1 MTINTPSL
9 LASFLESRGHA
20 TEVSSDSVFISLGV
34 AKTPFTAA
42 FTFHGNL
49 LRITCQVAQLGEL
62 PKDAVAQISLAAL
75 DANMQISPY
84 AFAVIGASEGDTE
97 VEHCPLVLTDT
108 LLTSDLQE
116 AEITFAVDKLLEAL
130 AFSQELLTLGGTF
143 R

>member
-1 MTINTPSL
+1 
-9 LASFLESRGHA
+9 
-20 TEVSSDSVFISLGV
+20 
-34 AKTPFTAA
+34 
-42 FTFHGNL
+42 
-49 LRITCQVAQLGEL
+49 
-62 PKDAVAQISLAAL
+62 
-75 DANMQISPY
+75 MQISPY
-84 AFAVIGASEGDTE
+84 AFSVIGASEGDTE